1 MILLKTNLVIFHKN
15 FYASVATYG
24 LATSFIKMS
33 FLFQYRRIFPSPFMQ
48 IASLNALIFVAMFL
62 LVQLFT
68 AIFTCVP
75 IAAMWDS
82 SVKARCI
89 NRLAVWYTNAAI
101 NIVTDLVVFT
111 LPLPV
116 LGSLKLPT
124 KQKAVLLGVFC
135 LGFLYVYPTTF
146 LLG

>member
-1 MILLKTNLVIFHKN
+1 M
-15 FYASVATYG
+15 
-24 LATSFIKMS
+24 ATSFIKMS
-33 FLFQYRRIFPSPFMQ
+33 FLFQYRRILPSPFMQ
-48 IASLNALIFVAMFL
+48 IASLAAIIFVAMFL

-89 NRLAVWYTNAAI
+89 NRLAVWYTNAAV

-111 LPLPV
+111 LPLPL

-135 LGFLYVYPTTF
+135 LGFLYV
-146 LLG
+146 